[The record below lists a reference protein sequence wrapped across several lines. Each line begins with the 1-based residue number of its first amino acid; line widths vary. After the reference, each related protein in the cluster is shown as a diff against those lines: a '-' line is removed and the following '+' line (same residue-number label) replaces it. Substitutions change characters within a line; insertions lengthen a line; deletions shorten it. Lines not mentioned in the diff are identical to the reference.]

1 MAGAPRP
8 PAETGCLP
16 EDPAPT
22 ELSNQAMPG
31 AAGAIRPGQPCPHPG
46 PVITGGHDD
55 VP

>member
-31 AAGAIRPGQPCPHPG
+31 AAGATARSAIPAPPAL
-46 PVITGGHDD
+46 VITGGHDD